1 MPCSASFET
10 WSTTPSIG
18 FETSMITPW
27 RMARTLGA
35 RLGGPLRPTRIRTGV
50 TPHRHTG
57 RVEAI
62 DGRVVLSPSDLSAH
76 LACPHLT
83 RLELAAARGEIGRPA
98 REDPELDV
106 LVRRGE
112 EHERRHL
119 DLLRAEG
126 RVVVENDRGGR
137 GLDGVRA

>member
-35 RLGGPLRPTRIRTGV
+35 RLGAPLRPTRIRTGV

-62 DGRVVLSPSDLSAH
+62 DGRIVLSPSDLSAD

-83 RLELAAARGEIGRPA
+83 RPGLAAAPAAHARPA
-98 REDPELDV
+98 LEP
-106 LVRRGE
+106 
-112 EHERRHL
+112 HERDR
-119 DLLRAEG
+119 RARE
-126 RVVVENDRGGR
+126 R
-137 GLDGVRA
+137 